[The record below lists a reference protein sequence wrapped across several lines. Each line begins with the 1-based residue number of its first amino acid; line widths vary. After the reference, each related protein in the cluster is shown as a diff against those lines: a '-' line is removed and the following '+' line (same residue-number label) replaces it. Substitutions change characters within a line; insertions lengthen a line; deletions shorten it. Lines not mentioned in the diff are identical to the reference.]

1 MVSHPFSSVV
11 LALSDTHISYI
22 PFNVTLSSDCNFTA
36 RNHAPDY
43 CVRLN
48 TQVFDIIDCKVNRF
62 HCNYTQN
69 AQNVWITSIS
79 RIHTLEIIPLKSLI
93 H

>member
-36 RNHAPDY
+36 RNHAPEH

-48 TQVFDIIDCKVNRF
+48 TQVFDIIGC
-62 HCNYTQN
+62 
-69 AQNVWITSIS
+69 
-79 RIHTLEIIPLKSLI
+79 
-93 H
+93 